1 MVEFVMR
8 LKNHRCEIGCM
19 LGGEA
24 KVITGVVKN
33 VYTSY
38 VELVEDNG
46 KVIFV
51 NQNTVTYVRPDV

>member
-1 MVEFVMR
+1 
-8 LKNHRCEIGCM
+8 M